1 MSSTSC
7 CHSESPLF
15 VSVVWAVWLHL
26 RAPPAYYSFL
36 LILLLILNFP
46 LFPLLCCITLQQNR
60 GGQRGFSTSPLTSVP
75 IHRCARPL
83 WTVSLYAREEWLS
96 KIVSRV
102 GRPEQ
107 NKKNPKMRRTQI
119 DTWRS
124 SLSWVKSCPDCA
136 PWRPHLR
143 SVTSLAHQP
152 ENTNLIAYNIW
163 NRH

>member
-46 LFPLLCCITLQQNR
+46 LFPLLCCITLQQKR

-107 NKKNPKMRRTQI
+107 NKK
-119 DTWRS
+119 
-124 SLSWVKSCPDCA
+124 KSKNA
-136 PWRPHLR
+136 K
-143 SVTSLAHQP
+143 
-152 ENTNLIAYNIW
+152 NTNWYLKEFIILSEKLPRLCSMKTSSPICDKPCPSTREY
-163 NRH
+163 

>member
-46 LFPLLCCITLQQNR
+46 LFPFLCCITLQQSR

-107 NKKNPKMRRTQI
+107 NKKKIQKCEEHKLIPEGVHYPEWKAAQTVLHEDLISYLWQALPINPRI
-119 DTWRS
+119 E
-124 SLSWVKSCPDCA
+124 
-136 PWRPHLR
+136 
-143 SVTSLAHQP
+143 TS
-152 ENTNLIAYNIW
+152 
-163 NRH
+163 

>member
-75 IHRCARPL
+75 IHRCARTL

-107 NKKNPKMRRTQI
+107 NFKKFQKCEEHKLIPEGVGVHYPEWKAVQTVLHEDLVSDLWQALPINPRIQ
-119 DTWRS
+119 
-124 SLSWVKSCPDCA
+124 
-136 PWRPHLR
+136 
-143 SVTSLAHQP
+143 TS
-152 ENTNLIAYNIW
+152 
-163 NRH
+163 